1 MPRKIDISGVRFGY
15 LVASEAKP
23 PINNVTM
30 WECRCDCGMVVTVAT
45 NSLRQGNT
53 KSCGCRK
60 SAMVS
65 ERMKVAMRTHGGT
78 GTSMYRI
85 WSTMWQR
92 CTNPRN
98 GKYPLYGARG
108 ITVCKAWEDFA
119 VFKADM
125 GPRPDDSYTLDRIDP
140 NGNYEPGNVRWA
152 TQIEQQNNRR
162 DNRRVVYGGESLTIA
177 EIGRRTGVSPNL
189 IRQRIDRDGFSV
201 ERAVRSG
208 KTRFEVYDVVV

>member
-1 MPRKIDISGVRFGY
+1 MSRKIDISGVRFGY

-23 PINNVTM
+23 SINNVTM
-30 WECRCDCGMVVTVAT
+30 WECRCDCGKVVIVAT

-65 ERMKVAMRTHGGT
+65 DRMKVAMRTHGGT
-78 GTSMYRI
+78 GTRVYRI

-92 CTNPRN
+92 CTNPKN

-119 VFKADM
+119 GFKADM

-162 DNRRVVYGGESLTIA
+162 DNRRVAYGGESLTIA

-201 ERAVRSG
+201 ERAVRNGTSG
-208 KTRFEVYDVVV
+208 FEVYDVVV